1 MIILGL
7 LLSQKDARQGGTKM
21 AYMPVGKI
29 FKDSDSIFKLTIIA
43 ARRAVELN
51 NGANK
56 LIATATTKFST
67 IALEEI
73 AAGKVKYRV
82 KSSAA

>member
-1 MIILGL
+1 M
-7 LLSQKDARQGGTKM
+7 S
-21 AYMPVGKI
+21 YVPVEKI
-29 FKDSDSIFKLTIIA
+29 FKSSDSMFKITILA

-56 LIATATTKFST
+56 LIDTLTTKCSS

-73 AAGKVKYRV
+73 ALGKVKY
-82 KSSAA
+82 KIKGDS